1 MLSHVSSGKKKEM
14 PIEVDI
20 IQNKQT
26 KQQLQSRA
34 ELTETPVSCF
44 LFGDNA
50 QARVAL
56 SGLDCPV
63 SLHHGQSS
71 INSHP
76 FQRQT
81 PRKESR
87 ALACPP
93 IVSLQAL
100 TLLTNSH
107 VLLL

>member
-1 MLSHVSSGKKKEM
+1 M

-20 IQNKQT
+20 IQNKRM

-34 ELTETPVSCF
+34 EVMEPPVSCF
-44 LFGDNA
+44 LFGDNT
-50 QARVAL
+50 QPRVAL

-71 INSHP
+71 ISSHP

-100 TLLTNSH
+100 TSLTNSR